1 MVQKNII
8 IFVTFLTFPRD
19 SWKELEGMSTDE
31 AKQNYIK
38 VLLEMCD
45 KAGEQ
50 VKLQ

>member
-1 MVQKNII
+1 MVQKNVR
-8 IFVTFLTFPRD
+8 IFITFFTFLRD
-19 SWKELEGMSTDE
+19 SWKELEGMSADE

-38 VLLEMCD
+38 TLLEMCD